1 MLTRIR
7 RHALAAL
14 FALASSATL
23 AIGQP
28 CSIAWSVPS
37 PPQNFSGTVRD
48 LVVQDN
54 TIVARG
60 DGFTING
67 VPNIGVAQWD
77 GTTWSPLTAG
87 LNGDPFNGGTNSI
100 ASFGGRVYAVGPSS
114 TPFTRNGRIWNGST
128 WIDWPGTPSPNGVQ
142 TPGAVFSLPNGKLL
156 VGGNLRFPDTPTGDI
171 VDRRVAYWNGSS
183 YEMLSSTVYG
193 PTTPVSGPFGN
204 IVFHAVIFQG
214 KLLLFG
220 PGRIARGERFNSD
233 VILCPTGIVSFDG
246 STYECF
252 TAPPLNGGIQAV
264 AVFNGEL
271 YVSGGFTA
279 TADGTVQLN
288 QIARYSG
295 GQWQKVGNGL
305 SRPAEFMR
313 VLDDGSGDKLH
324 IYVTGFGTT
333 VAYNNPNSTTLD
345 TLTFAGVV
353 RFDGDRYTSYGATSA
368 SGYFSGVAYDA
379 VNFNPGTGN
388 AIFVGGLPFSPGG
401 LPSTGFARRGPTPSP
416 DTDGD
421 GLLDI
426 WEQNGLDIN
435 CDGVIDLNLP
445 ALGAHWQRKDVFVEV
460 DAMVGRAPTQATLN
474 RVVAAFGAAPNALI
488 NNPSGIDGVKLN
500 LIVDPAD
507 QNIPLQD
514 FPNDFV
520 EFHQIKA
527 ARFGDAADR
536 ASPNAANI
544 LEAKRQVFRYCIF
557 ANNWGT
563 TTSSGLAEVPGN
575 DFMVTLGGWTTP
587 GGTPDQQAAT
597 FMHELGHT
605 LGLFHGGHQG
615 DEDKHNFKPNY
626 HSIMNYAWQ
635 TESSRPG
642 WTLDYSRQALPT
654 LNENA
659 LDELN
664 GIGGSIAAIA
674 IIGPLPPIEVVE
686 SGPIDWDRDGDFEP
700 LTFVTADINRVDPA
714 YPATKD
720 ILEGSEDWSRLV
732 YDFRGSLNFAAGASP
747 VTTINVERLT
757 QELAD
762 RINAIGNPGVTR
774 LCAVDIAYD
783 TGDPL
788 PPFGPTGPAY
798 VNNGVTEGDYNLF
811 FGQYFDAAPVCDI
824 ADDQGTPLPPFGTG
838 GIAPAVNNGVTEGD
852 YNLFFAIYFD
862 GCAL

>member
-7 RHALAAL
+7 PPALAAL
-14 FALASSATL
+14 FALACSAAVAL
-23 AIGQP
+23 AQP
-28 CSIAWSVPS
+28 CTIAWSIPADR
-37 PPQNFSGTVRD
+37 PTGTIND
-48 LVVQDN
+48 LLIHEN
-54 TIVARG
+54 TLIARG
-60 DGFTING
+60 GGIAING
-67 VPNIGVAQWD
+67 VPVRGLAQWN
-77 GTTWSPLTAG
+77 GTTWTDLNAG
-87 LNGDPFNGGTNSI
+87 LTTPFVAGQI
-100 ASFGGRVYAVGPSS
+100 ASFGGRIYASGASS
-114 TPFTRNGRIWNGST
+114 TPFTNNGRIWTGST
-128 WIDWPGTPSPNGVQ
+128 WIDWPGTPSPNGLQ
-142 TPGAVFSLPNGKLL
+142 FPGALYSLPNGKLL

-171 VDRRVAYWNGSS
+171 VDRRIAYWNGSS

-193 PTTPVSGPFGN
+193 PTTPINGPSGN

-220 PGRIARGERFNSD
+220 PGRIARGPRFNSD
-233 VILCPTGIVSFDG
+233 VIICPTGIVSFDG
-246 STYECF
+246 STFECF

-271 YVSGGFTA
+271 YVSGTFTA

-295 GQWQKVGNGL
+295 GQWQKVGNGIT
-305 SRPAEFMR
+305 RPAEFMR
-313 VLDDGSGDKLH
+313 VLNDGSGDKLH
-324 IYVTGFGTT
+324 IFVTGFGTT

-345 TLTFAGVV
+345 TITFAGVI
-353 RFDGDRYTSYGATSA
+353 RFDGDRYTSYGATAA
-368 SGYFSGVAYDA
+368 SGFFGGSVYDA
-379 VNFNPGTGN
+379 VNFDPGTGN
-388 AIFVGGLPFSPGG
+388 AIFVGGGNTSFSPGG
-401 LPSTGFARRGPTPSP
+401 LPNTTFARRGPTPSP

-445 ALGAHWQRKDVFVEV
+445 ALGANWQRKDLFVEV
-460 DAMVGRAPTQATLN
+460 DSMVGRTPSQATLN
-474 RVVAAFGAAPNALI
+474 RVVAAFGNAPNALI
-488 NNPSGIDGVKLN
+488 NNPSGIDGIRLN

-507 QNIPLQD
+507 QSIPLQN

-520 EFHQIKA
+520 EFHALKA
-527 ARFGDAADR
+527 TRFGNAADR

-557 ANNWGT
+557 ANTYGT
-563 TTSSGLAEVPGN
+563 TTSSGLAELPGN
-575 DFMVTLGGWTTP
+575 DFMVTLGGWRTP
-587 GGTPDQQAAT
+587 GGTPDQQAST

-626 HSIMNYAWQ
+626 RSIMNYSWQ
-635 TESSRPG
+635 TASDRPG
-642 WTLDYSRQALPT
+642 WTLDYSRQALPN

-664 GIGGSIAAIA
+664 GIGGSLSVITVA
-674 IIGPLPPIEVVE
+674 GPLPPVEVLE

-700 LTFVTADINRVDPA
+700 LTLVTADINRVDPE

-732 YDFRGSLNFAAGASP
+732 YDFRDSPNFAAGVSP

-762 RINAIGNPGVTR
+762 RINAIGAAAITR
-774 LCAVDIAYD
+774 VCAADIAYD

-798 VNNGVTEGDYNLF
+798 VNNGVTEADYNLF
-811 FGQYFDAAPVCDI
+811 FANIFDASPICDI
-824 ADDQGTPLPPFGTG
+824 ADDTGQALPPFGNG
-838 GIAPAVNNGVTEGD
+838 GNPPFVNNGTTEGD
-852 YNLFFAIYFD
+852 YNLFFAIYLN